1 MLLMLLMLAIVLAPG
16 YKDDDD
22 DDKTPANHMTIADKS
37 YEMSQAVLENYGQF
51 SGTGYN
57 FDLLL
62 LSPGLVLH
70 EVNGE
75 IDSISGIGHALSFE
89 IFTATE
95 EMLSPG
101 EYTYDADGTENPGT
115 FDEGSAI
122 VDFDIAIEDGTYFE
136 ITSGK
141 LTVGKNG
148 NTYTFNFDGTATNN
162 VKVTA
167 YYKGVPKIYDYS
179 DEWKSAKVS
188 RRFLW

>member
-16 YKDDDD
+16 CKDDDD

-95 EMLSPG
+95 EMLAPASIPMTPTEPKTPELSTKDQPLWILTSLLKTEPISKSPA
-101 EYTYDADGTENPGT
+101 E
-115 FDEGSAI
+115 S
-122 VDFDIAIEDGTYFE
+122 
-136 ITSGK
+136 
-141 LTVGKNG
+141 
-148 NTYTFNFDGTATNN
+148 
-162 VKVTA
+162 
-167 YYKGVPKIYDYS
+167 
-179 DEWKSAKVS
+179 
-188 RRFLW
+188 